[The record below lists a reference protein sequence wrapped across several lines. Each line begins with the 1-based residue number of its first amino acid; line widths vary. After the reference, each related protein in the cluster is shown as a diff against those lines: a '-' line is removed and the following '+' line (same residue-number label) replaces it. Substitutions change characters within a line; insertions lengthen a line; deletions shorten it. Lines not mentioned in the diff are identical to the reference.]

1 MKMSELM
8 EMNAEELTTI
18 ERALWKE
25 WEKVSQVLKVVKKIE
40 AEEE

>member
-1 MKMSELM
+1 MKVSELM
-8 EMNAEELTTI
+8 ELNVQELTTI
-18 ERALWKE
+18 ERGLWKE